1 MKLLYIHGYNGDP
14 CGESFKNLKTACADN
29 HDLFT
34 IDYTPD
40 YPKNAIA
47 EIASFVRGNKIDVVI
62 GASLGGFLAMNLYG
76 VSRIVVNPCWDPA
89 KELPKLGY
97 EGDIDMYSNLLNTMK
112 DSLDFEEKN
121 LCSGVFAN
129 EDELLGDRYIG
140 EFQTYFKL
148 HFHIEGG
155 HRIDAN
161 MAKEIIENILPLHE
175 EETSLYVKQLKEMD
189 NAPWL

>member
-1 MKLLYIHGYNGDP
+1 
-14 CGESFKNLKTACADN
+14 
-29 HDLFT
+29 
-34 IDYTPD
+34 
-40 YPKNAIA
+40 
-47 EIASFVRGNKIDVVI
+47 
-62 GASLGGFLAMNLYG
+62 MNLYG
-76 VSRIVVNPCWDPA
+76 VSRIVVNPCWNPE

-140 EFQTYFKL
+140 EFKTYFNL

-175 EETSLYVKQLKEMD
+175 EATSLYVKQLKEMD